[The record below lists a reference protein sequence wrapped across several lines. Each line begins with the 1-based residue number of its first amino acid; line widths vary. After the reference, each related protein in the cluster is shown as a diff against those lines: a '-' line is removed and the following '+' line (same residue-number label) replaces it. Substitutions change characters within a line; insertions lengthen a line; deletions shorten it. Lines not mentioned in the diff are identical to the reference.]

1 MAQPPRAQRDR
12 SERGGGHRHLLYRHG
27 HTVVHRLP
35 AETKI
40 VATVLFTLVV
50 VATPST
56 ARWAFG
62 AYALMIIAVAATARL
77 SPRFVLPRMLVEIP
91 FVLFA
96 LLLPFLARGPR
107 VEVLGVLVSASGLE
121 SAFAMLAKGTLGVL
135 ASIVLA
141 ATTELR
147 ALLAG
152 LHRLHVPSL
161 LVQIMAFMLR
171 YIEVV
176 GAEAD
181 RMRVARTSRCFE
193 ARHDGRLRVLAA
205 AAGSLFI
212 RAYERGERVHL
223 AMLSRGYAGGMPVLD
238 TVGAH
243 RSSWALAA
251 TLPVAAALVAG
262 AAWFTV

>member
-1 MAQPPRAQRDR
+1 VAQRIGAQRDR
-12 SERGGGHRHLLYRHG
+12 GERGGGHRHLLYRHG

-35 AETKI
+35 AQTKI
-40 VATVLFTLVV
+40 LAAVLFTLVV

-56 ARWAFG
+56 QRWAFG
-62 AYALMIIAVAATARL
+62 AYALMIIAVAAIARL
-77 SPRFVLPRMLVEIP
+77 SPRFVLPRMLVEVP

-96 LLLPFLARGPR
+96 VLLPFLARGPR
-107 VEVLGVLVSASGLE
+107 VEVLGVLLSASGLE
-121 SAFAMLAKGTLGVL
+121 SAFAILAKGTLGVL

-152 LHRLHVPSL
+152 LHRLRVPSL

-171 YIEVV
+171 YLEVV

-181 RMRVARTSRCFE
+181 RMRIARTSRCFE
-193 ARHDGRLRVLAA
+193 ARREGRLRVLAA
-205 AAGSLFI
+205 AAGSLFV

-223 AMLSRGYAGGMPVLD
+223 AMLSRGYAGALPVLGTD
-238 TVGAH
+238 GAA
-243 RSSWALAA
+243 RSSWAVAS
-251 TLPVAAALVAG
+251 TLPAAAALVAG
-262 AAWFTV
+262 AAWLAV

>member
-1 MAQPPRAQRDR
+1 VAERDR
-12 SERGGGHRHLLYRHG
+12 SERGAGHRHLLYRHG

-40 VATVLFTLVV
+40 VAVVLFALVV

-56 ARWAFG
+56 QRWAFG

-77 SPRFVLPRMLVEIP
+77 SPRFVLPRMLVEVP

-96 LLLPFLARGPR
+96 ILLPFLARGPR
-107 VEVLGVLVSASGLE
+107 IEVLGVLVSVSGLE
-121 SAFAMLAKGTLGVL
+121 SAFAILAKGTLGVL

-171 YIEVV
+171 YLEVV
-176 GAEAD
+176 GAEAE
-181 RMRVARTSRCFE
+181 RMRIARTARCFE
-193 ARHDGRLRVLAA
+193 ARREGRLRIVAA
-205 AAGSLFI
+205 AAGSLFV

-223 AMLSRGYAGGMPVLD
+223 AMLSRGYAGGLPVLD
-238 TVGAH
+238 TAPAA
-243 RSSWALAA
+243 RASWAVAGA
-251 TLPVAAALVAG
+251 LPLAAALVAG
-262 AAWFTV
+262 AAWLAA

>member
-1 MAQPPRAQRDR
+1 MARPRRAHRDR

-40 VATVLFTLVV
+40 VASVLFTLVV

-56 ARWAFG
+56 QRWAFG
-62 AYALMIIAVAATARL
+62 VYAVMIIAVAGIARL
-77 SPRFVLPRMLVEIP
+77 SPRFILPRMLVELP

-96 LLLPFLARGPR
+96 LLLPFLARGPQ
-107 VEVLGVLVSASGLE
+107 VEVFGVLVSASGLE
-121 SAFAMLAKGTLGVL
+121 SAFGILAKGTLGVL

-147 ALLAG
+147 ALVAG

-161 LVQIMAFMLR
+161 LVQIMSFMLR
-171 YIEVV
+171 YLEVV
-176 GAEAD
+176 SAESD
-181 RMRVARTSRCFE
+181 RMRIARTSRCFE
-193 ARHDGRLRVLAA
+193 ARSVGRLRVVAA
-205 AAGSLFI
+205 AAGSLFV

-223 AMLSRGYAGGMPVLD
+223 AMLSRGYAGAMPVLD
-238 TVGAH
+238 TAAPA
-243 RSSWALAA
+243 RSSWITAA
-251 TLPVAAALVAG
+251 SLPLVAAVVAG
-262 AAWFTV
+262 AAWLST